1 MKSLHGKFFLVIGAL
16 VLTMGAVEFLVQA
29 GFMREYSLASL
40 HPGGPQYQL
49 VARGLQTKLLF
60 RGSVTV
66 ISVGI
71 AVALVAG
78 LFVLLTMTRRLRLL
92 ANAIDSFSNSGFLS
106 LASVQVGARGAG
118 DELDRLGHAYNAMV
132 IHIHGQMEK
141 IAQSNALRRDLI
153 AGVSHDLR
161 TPLASLRGYLETLQ
175 LKDESLSRQ
184 DRRRYLQIV
193 ASQSE
198 RLHRLVEEL
207 FELAK
212 LEDLEVRIAL
222 EPFPLC
228 ELVQDIIQKFTLVAQ
243 EKGLALH
250 AILKP
255 DVPFV
260 VGDISLIERLLDN
273 LLENAIRHTPAGGR
287 IDVSVTA
294 AESTIGL
301 EISDTGT
308 GIAYDALPHIFERFY
323 TDRTRSPSSGGAGL
337 GLAIAKRIVELHGGH
352 IAAHSELGHGTT
364 FTIELPTRPRPAC

>member
-1 MKSLHGKFFLVIGAL
+1 MRSLHGKFFLVIGAL

-29 GFMREYSLASL
+29 RFIREYSLATL
-40 HPGGPQYQL
+40 HPGGSQYQA
-49 VARGLQTKLLF
+49 VAHGLQTRLLF
-60 RGSVTV
+60 RGSLTV

-71 AVALVAG
+71 AVALAAG

-92 ANAIDSFSNSGFLS
+92 ANAIDSFRNSGFLS
-106 LASVQVGARGAG
+106 LASVQVGARGGG

-132 IHIHGQMEK
+132 TQIHGQMEK

-175 LKDESLSRQ
+175 LKDDSLSLQ

-222 EPFPLC
+222 EPFPLS
-228 ELVQDIIQKFTLVAQ
+228 ELVQDIIHKFTLVAQ
-243 EKGLALH
+243 EKGLDLH
-250 AILKP
+250 ATLKP
-255 DVPFV
+255 GVPFV
-260 VGDISLIERLLDN
+260 VGDISLFERLLDN
-273 LLENAIRHTPAGGR
+273 LLENAIYRR
-287 IDVSVTA
+287 WLVFN
-294 AESTIGL
+294 
-301 EISDTGT
+301 
-308 GIAYDALPHIFERFY
+308 LPVAN
-323 TDRTRSPSSGGAGL
+323 DDNPLKS
-337 GLAIAKRIVELHGGH
+337 
-352 IAAHSELGHGTT
+352 
-364 FTIELPTRPRPAC
+364 

>member
-1 MKSLHGKFFLVIGAL
+1 MRSLHGKFFLVIGAL
-16 VLTMGAVEFLVQA
+16 VLTMGAVEFFVQA
-29 GFMREYSLASL
+29 SFIREYSLASL
-40 HPGGPQYQL
+40 SPG
-49 VARGLQTKLLF
+49 GLQTRLLI
-60 RGSVTV
+60 RGSVTF

-71 AVALVAG
+71 TVALAAG

-92 ANAIDSFSNSGFLS
+92 ANAIDTFRSSGFLS
-106 LASVQVGARGAG
+106 LVSVQVGSVDAG

-132 IHIHGQMEK
+132 THIRGQMEK

-175 LKDESLSRQ
+175 LKDDSLSLQ

-212 LEDLEVRIAL
+212 LEDLEIRIAL
-222 EPFPLC
+222 EPFPLS

-243 EKGLALH
+243 EKGLELRAT
-250 AILKP
+250 LKP

-260 VGDISLIERLLDN
+260 VGDLSLIERLLDN

-287 IDVSVTA
+287 IDVSVTD
-294 AESTIGL
+294 AESTMIL
-301 EISDTGT
+301 EVCDTGT
-308 GIAYDALPHIFERFY
+308 GIPHDALPHIFERFY
-323 TDRTRSPSSGGAGL
+323 TDRTRGPSSGGAGL
-337 GLAIAKRIVELHGGH
+337 GLAIAKRIVELHGGG

-364 FTIELPTRPRPAC
+364 FTIELPTRPRPPS

>member
-1 MKSLHGKFFLVIGAL
+1 MRSLHGKFFLVIGAL
-16 VLTMGAVEFLVQA
+16 VLTMAAVEFLAVLQ
-29 GFMREYSLASL
+29 L
-40 HPGGPQYQL
+40 GGPRYET
-49 VARGLQTKLLF
+49 VTAGLQTGLLF

-66 ISVGI
+66 IGAGI

-106 LASVQVGARGAG
+106 LASVRVSARGAG
-118 DELDRLGHAYNAMV
+118 DELDRLGRAYNAMV
-132 IHIHGQMEK
+132 VHIRGQMEK

-175 LKDESLSRQ
+175 LKDDSLSLQ

-212 LEDLEVRIAL
+212 LEDFEVRIAL

-243 EKGLALH
+243 EKGLELR

-287 IDVSVTA
+287 IEVAVTGA
-294 AESTIGL
+294 GSTVGL
-301 EISDTGT
+301 QISDTGG
-308 GIAYDALPHIFERFY
+308 GIAGEALPHIFERFY
-323 TDRTRSPSSGGAGL
+323 TDRTRSPSAGGAGL

-352 IAAHSELGHGTT
+352 IVARSELGQGTT
-364 FTIELPTRPRPAC
+364 FTIALPARGDGL